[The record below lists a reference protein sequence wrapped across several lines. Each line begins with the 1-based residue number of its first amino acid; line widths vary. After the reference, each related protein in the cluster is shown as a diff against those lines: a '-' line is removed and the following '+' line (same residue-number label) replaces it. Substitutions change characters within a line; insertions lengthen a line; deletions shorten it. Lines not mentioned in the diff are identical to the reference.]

1 MPVSSQQPQREHAV
15 YLPERTLGRGWES
28 PAQMQ
33 GLCVDAW
40 SHCSC
45 HNVASVGNDVRDA
58 HKAAVMQKCCA
69 GMDDLKT
76 YYCYSRLD
84 GQHMNHII
92 GEESTLLAAVEEGGG
107 HMLATLNMHTYKQRQ
122 ICAWLDGTQVLYVNR
137 MWWSKVIVATLT
149 SQQWIHLHM

>member
-1 MPVSSQQPQREHAV
+1 MPTMPVSSQQQQQREHAV
-15 YLPERTLGRGWES
+15 YLPERTFALGRGWES

-45 HNVASVGNDVRDA
+45 HNVASVGNGVRDA
-58 HKAAVMQKCCA
+58 HKAAVMQRCCA

-84 GQHMNHII
+84 GRHMNHVT
-92 GEESTLLAAVEEGGG
+92 GEESTLVAAVGEGGG
-107 HMLATLNMHTYKQRQ
+107 HMLATLNMHTYKQ
-122 ICAWLDGTQVLYVNR
+122 ICAWLDGPQVLCVTTGCDEAR
-137 MWWSKVIVATLT
+137 SLLP
-149 SQQWIHLHM
+149 H